1 MNEFYRGRRLRRNPV
16 IREMV
21 RETQLSAADLMMLYF
36 VVDTTDEDFKK
47 EIPSMPGQYQLSLKQ
62 LEKTV
67 GEAVDAGLRSLMLF
81 GIPKHKD
88 AIASEAYAPNGI
100 VQRAIRMLKAKWPDL
115 QVVTDVC
122 LCEYTSHG
130 HCGILKEGD
139 TCGEVVNDPTLE
151 LLAKTALSHV
161 EAGADMV
168 APSDM
173 MDGRILAIRE
183 TLDKAGYVNTPI
195 MSYAVKYASAFYGPF
210 RDAAGSAPAFG
221 DRRSYQMDPHNGR
234 EAAPH
239 HGDRKTYQ
247 MDPANAMEG
256 LREAA
261 ADIDEGADIVM
272 VKPAGPYLDVIR
284 MVRDNF
290 DVPVA
295 AYQVSGEYS
304 MIKAAAINGWID
316 EERIVLES
324 LIGIRRA
331 GAKLILTYYAEEAL
345 KKGWVR

>member
-1 MNEFYRGRRLRRNPV
+1 MSNLLGPR
-16 IREMV
+16 
-21 RETQLSAADLMMLYF
+21 
-36 VVDTTDEDFKK
+36 
-47 EIPSMPGQYQLSLKQ
+47 
-62 LEKTV
+62 
-67 GEAVDAGLRSLMLF
+67 DAN
-81 GIPKHKD
+81 GIPVAMTVD
-88 AIASEAYAPNGI
+88 ESIASEAYAPNGI

-210 RDAAGSAPAFG
+210 RDAAES
-221 DRRSYQMDPHNGR
+221 
-234 EAAPH
+234 APH